1 VSERQATNA
10 FDWLGDW
17 GGLEGALA
25 LLFAFF
31 GTYYSGMLQK
41 QFIA

>member
-17 GGLEGALA
+17 GGLEAALG
-25 LLFAFF
+25 LLFAFI
-31 GTYYSGMLQK
+31 GSYYSGMLQK
-41 QFIA
+41 LFIA